1 MTEEIVN
8 EIKWTIHE
16 THPDKAPLARE
27 KLSEVVDPEIG
38 MNIIQLGLVR
48 DITIENDIAR
58 LKMILTTPFC
68 PYGPAMIEMTK
79 AKAVEGLN
87 MPVTIEMGMDMWDDL
102 TIHGHASLDLYVFQ
116 KGSLFESHKYVRHWQ
131 SGKNK
136 VTRQLKSI
144 PTCSEIEPKLIEL
157 GEIQL

>member
-1 MTEEIVN
+1 MSEETVN
-8 EIKWTIHE
+8 EIQWTIHQ
-16 THPDKAPLARE
+16 THPEMVPPARE

-48 DITIENDIAR
+48 DIEINDGVGH

-87 MPVTIEMGMDMWDDL
+87 MPVTIEMGMDVWDFSMMEDPS
-102 TIHGHASLDLYVFQ
+102 ALDWGMYA
-116 KGSLFESHKYVRHWQ
+116 
-131 SGKNK
+131 
-136 VTRQLKSI
+136 
-144 PTCSEIEPKLIEL
+144 
-157 GEIQL
+157 

>member
-1 MTEEIVN
+1 MTEETIN
-8 EIKWTIHE
+8 EIQWTIHQS
-16 THPDKAPLARE
+16 HPDMVKPARE
-27 KLSEVVDPEIG
+27 KLAEVVDPEIG

-87 MPVTIEMGMDMWDDL
+87 MPVTIEMGMEMWDFSMMEDPS
-102 TIHGHASLDLYVFQ
+102 ALDWGMYA
-116 KGSLFESHKYVRHWQ
+116 
-131 SGKNK
+131 
-136 VTRQLKSI
+136 
-144 PTCSEIEPKLIEL
+144 
-157 GEIQL
+157 

>member
-1 MTEEIVN
+1 MTEETVN
-8 EIKWTIHE
+8 EIQWTIHA
-16 THPDKAPLARE
+16 THPDRVKLARE

-48 DITIENDIAR
+48 DIEIENDIAR

-87 MPVTIEMGMDMWDDL
+87 MPVTIEMGMDMWDFSMMEDPS
-102 TIHGHASLDLYVFQ
+102 ALDWGMYA
-116 KGSLFESHKYVRHWQ
+116 
-131 SGKNK
+131 
-136 VTRQLKSI
+136 
-144 PTCSEIEPKLIEL
+144 
-157 GEIQL
+157 